1 MPCMSKYNLFLFS
14 DWEGRGGLTLWEGL
28 RHIICSGRT
37 GNENTGLVKSEL
49 QCFMKIGHRRL
60 RSLQGRA
67 RREPGPPAE
76 SGATSEGAA
85 GDLPGGFWGNSGFFK
100 QF

>member
-60 RSLQGRA
+60 GSLAGQDTQGHQAHLPRA
-67 RREPGPPAE
+67 GCQR
-76 SGATSEGAA
+76 
-85 GDLPGGFWGNSGFFK
+85 GGSW
-100 QF
+100 